1 MPVLINFHPYERDAA
16 EGIQIPVVDEALTL
30 LLFAI
35 EDPASKGID
44 KFTLIHT
51 RNVITKLLENA
62 MHRPVAQPSRKTPP
76 VPDLHYVQLADIPII
91 EAKEYQ
97 TRMQRTDVVAR
108 RRTLRG
114 FVEACGYSWKEVWH
128 HRQEAK
134 KSNLEILREQFP
146 FFDKWAS
153 RNHELPVPPPAGV

>member
-1 MPVLINFHPYERDAA
+1 LCA
-16 EGIQIPVVDEALTL
+16 EVRGAVCACACAEPTGY
-30 LLFAI
+30 
-35 EDPASKGID
+35 SKGID

-114 FVEACGYSWKEVWH
+114 T
-128 HRQEAK
+128 Q
-134 KSNLEILREQFP
+134 P
-146 FFDKWAS
+146 PWA
-153 RNHELPVPPPAGV
+153 G